1 VERPAQT
8 VHLKAE
14 SRRLDLWLLAGV
26 AIAAC
31 TIMAG
36 IISTGIGLR
45 YFLQPT
51 GALIVLGGTLGV
63 TLITTPPSSLFHS
76 ISRVRHLFSAPSAD
90 RGALIEEMVQY
101 ARLARRGG
109 TMVFERVAPSSSDDF
124 LRSALLLA
132 LDVKDRAELQT
143 ALEMELRLRERQGE
157 ADAKTF
163 EVAGGFAPTLG
174 IIGTVIGLI
183 DVMRQFSNIQAV
195 GAGIGT
201 AFVSTIY
208 GLVLANLLLLPMA
221 HRIHARVA
229 ERFEIQEL
237 MAEGVLCLVDGIHPS
252 LIRLRL
258 AAFLREPEPV
268 RSARAGER
276 VPLTTRANG

>member
-1 VERPAQT
+1 
-8 VHLKAE
+8 
-14 SRRLDLWLLAGV
+14 
-26 AIAAC
+26 
-31 TIMAG
+31 MAG